1 MSVYRIYGDKLLS
14 KTEFADAVAEAG
26 NNALDP
32 NVFLT
37 NVAAD
42 IALVETSALE
52 NTMNPAVTQFVPI
65 GFGRPLTILIRE
77 IYTGRYPSRGFL
89 GSSTKPMA
97 VVTGLKDYSAYA
109 ATSRAVNFL
118 MKDVK
123 PHTRFKAPPTFT
135 DGTNVVAYSPAVVTD
150 SFHFTIEIAFDKF
163 DDSLFDLVSK
173 GLATAA
179 GIPVLMPAAGYLLA
193 ASGLVKIG
201 ASVADGLI
209 DGKAS
214 FSVTDSFDFNLPG
227 TAAPA
232 ADFRVLCHFDAN
244 GMTYDPVQGLLN
256 PNGTVYQGDEPY
268 VVISL
273 DGAVRK
279 NLESFSA
286 AVATAGILKQFFN
299 MRDGAEVISTSLI
312 DAVKLASDMKYRGQ
326 AEDLQRQIE
335 LAVGTEKNEL
345 QARLD
350 AINKNILTQTL
361 RVGAAP
367 K

>member
-14 KTEFADAVAEAG
+14 KTEFAEAVAETG
-26 NNALDP
+26 NSALEPKD
-32 NVFLT
+32 FLT

-42 IALVETSALE
+42 AAFGGTSALE
-52 NTMNPAVTQFVPI
+52 TTPSPAATQFVPI
-65 GFGRPLTILIRE
+65 GLGKPLTILIRE
-77 IYTGRYPSRGFL
+77 IYTGRYPAKGFL
-89 GSSTKPMA
+89 GSSAKPMA
-97 VVTGLKDYSAYA
+97 VVTGLKDYSDYA

-118 MKDVK
+118 LREVK
-123 PHTRFKAPPTFT
+123 PRTRFKAPPTFT
-135 DGTNVVAYSPAVVTD
+135 DGTNVVAYSPAVLTD
-150 SFHFTIEIAFDKF
+150 SFHFTVEIAFDKF
-163 DDSLFDLVSK
+163 DDGLFDVVSK

-201 ASVADGLI
+201 ANLADGLI

-227 TAAPA
+227 TPAPV
-232 ADFRVLCHFDAN
+232 ADFRVLCHFDAS
-244 GMTYDPVQGLLN
+244 GMTYDPVRGLLN
-256 PNGTVYQGDEPY
+256 PDGTVYNDDEPY

-279 NLESFSA
+279 NLESFAA
-286 AVATAGILKQFFN
+286 AVATAGIMKQFFN
-299 MRDGAEVISTSLI
+299 MRDGAEVISTSLV
-312 DAVKLASDMKYRGQ
+312 DAMKLASDMKYRGQ
-326 AEDLQRQIE
+326 AEDLQKQIGS
-335 LAVGTEKNEL
+335 AVETEKPPL

-350 AINKNILTQTL
+350 ALNKNILNEVL
-361 RVGAAP
+361 RVGTAP